1 MKNNN
6 NYGTYCVLPFNSV
19 SITAHGDIRHC
30 CNGGYD
36 VSDYKLPNVS
46 NLTTEEIIN
55 NDFIQD
61 LRDSFIKEERH
72 PACNRCWKMEDMNIM
87 SFREVANR
95 YKRYDI
101 NVTGRKNIQKSINFD
116 DIEYIDITLGN
127 KCNLAC
133 RMCLPSS
140 SSLLA
145 KQQKEIGIHN
155 GEIDIEHSADNKEK
169 ILDLF
174 AKAKN
179 LKKIYMLG
187 GEPLINEFHYEI
199 LDLLI
204 AKDRAKNVE
213 IYFNTNLKVNK
224 ISSYYPIWEKFN
236 SIYIQASIDGT
247 HECYEYIR
255 YPGKWDK
262 LYKSFKELSD
272 IIDQKKYLL
281 SISPVLQNLNVH
293 NIVKLVEELRF
304 TGKFETGWF
313 FIPVSGPNQL
323 HIVPKITIREAIE
336 QANKLPDTKAIPKQ
350 SLLNMLQT
358 ALTKKVTQDELRLF
372 FYYTQKYD
380 QYRKQNIFE
389 MAPHFLDLANKF
401 KLTIW

>member
-1 MKNNN
+1 MNN

-19 SITAHGDIRHC
+19 SITAYGEIRHC

-36 VSDYKLPNVS
+36 VNGIKLPNVS
-46 NLTTEEIIN
+46 HLTTEGIIN

-61 LRDSFIKEERH
+61 LRDSFIKEEKH
-72 PACNRCWKMEDMNIM
+72 PVCKRCWKMEDMDIM
-87 SFREVANR
+87 SFRDVSNR
-95 YKRYDI
+95 YKRFDM
-101 NVTGRKNIQKSINFD
+101 NVTGRKNIKKVIDFE

-145 KQQKEIGIHN
+145 KQQKEIGIYD
-155 GEIDIEHSADNKEK
+155 GDIDIEHSAGSKEK
-169 ILDLF
+169 ILNLF

-204 AKDRAKNVE
+204 AKDRAKNVG

-224 ISSYYPIWEKFN
+224 ISSYYPIWEKFH
-236 SIYIQASIDGT
+236 SVHIQASIDGT

-272 IIDQKKYLL
+272 LIDQKKYLL

-293 NIVKLVEELRF
+293 NMVKLVEELRY

-313 FIPVSGPNQL
+313 FIPVSGSNQL
-323 HIVPKITIREAIE
+323 HIVPKIIIKQAIN
-336 QANKLPDTKAIPKQ
+336 QVNKLPETKAIPKQ
-350 SLLNMLQT
+350 ALLNMLQT
-358 ALTKKVTQDELRLF
+358 ALTKKATKDEVKLF
-372 FYYTQKYD
+372 FYYTKKYD
-380 QYRKQNIFE
+380 EYRQQNIFE
-389 MAPHFLDLANKF
+389 MAPHFLDIADKF
-401 KLTIW
+401 RVKSW